1 MRNILIVE
9 ADSTGKNLVQDIIN
23 RNYNPIA
30 LELKALSDSDEA
42 KQIKEDLI
50 ASYSYIKSDFELIY
64 EKDTYEE
71 TLEMV
76 RELDPEI
83 IIPGGEKGVAL
94 ATRLSSDLDLLGN
107 SAENIEAMTLKNRM
121 QERIAEHGLRSIKGK
136 AVSSVEEAIEYY
148 ENEGFNEVVVKP
160 LWSAASVGVKICLNK
175 EEMISAVDELLNRHG
190 CFGDKI
196 NEVVVQE
203 RIKGDEY
210 IVNTMSHKGVHR
222 ITTIWKY
229 SKITTPEGGH
239 IYNYMDLIEDI
250 GLGESQIVEYAYD
263 VADALGI
270 QYGPVHGEYMVD
282 ENGPVL
288 IEVNCRAMGGS
299 LDAEYLNAVSGQ
311 HETDS
316 ILDSY
321 LNPDKFYQD
330 LERGYETYGHATLK
344 FFIVPNDLVAKSA
357 PMNYVSNRLKSHYK
371 TVISD
376 INDFQPFSKTQDL
389 ETACGTVYLLHEKAC
404 QVYKDLEFLE
414 SIEKYAFQLVLSEG
428 LERKITFDDEESHED
443 IKSIVNEIRGNGS
456 CLLISDFIY
465 DDLDILQISPE
476 ELGEVNGEFD
486 SILINLNKSIDETK
500 DDKLAKFVLDTFD
513 RLKLGGSVFIPKTT
527 YDALPSGRLGAE
539 ALVKVLDLKIE
550 LPLHTHPKILVAKK
564 VNGDLV

>member
-30 LELKALSDSDEA
+30 LELKPLSDSDEA

-50 ASYSYIKSDFELIY
+50 ESYSYIKSDFELIH

-76 RELDPEI
+76 RQLDPI
-83 IIPGGEKGVAL
+83 LILPGGEKGVAL
-94 ATRLSSDLDLLGN
+94 ATRLSSDLNLLGN
-107 SAENIEAMTLKNRM
+107 PIENIEAMTLKNKM

-136 AVSSVEEAIEYY
+136 AVSSVDEAIEYY
-148 ENEGFNEVVVKP
+148 EMEGFEEVVVKP

-175 EEMISAVDELLNRHG
+175 EEMISAVEELLNRHG

-203 RIKGDEY
+203 RIKGEEY
-210 IVNTMSHKGVHR
+210 IVNTISHKGDHR
-222 ITTIWKY
+222 ITTMWKY

-239 IYNYMDLIEDI
+239 IYNYMDTIDEL
-250 GLGESQIVEYAYD
+250 GLGESEIAEYAYD

-282 ENGPVL
+282 EKGPVL

-299 LDAEYLNAVSGQ
+299 LDAEYLNRFSGQ

-321 LNPDKFYQD
+321 LNPDKFYQE
-330 LERGYETYGHATLK
+330 LKKGYVTYGHATLK
-344 FFIVPNDLVAKSA
+344 FFIVPKNLVANSS

-389 ETACGTVYLLHEKAC
+389 ETACGTVYLLHENAC

-414 SIEKYAFQLVLSEG
+414 EIERYAFQLVLSEG
-428 LERKITFDDEESHED
+428 LDKKITFDEDESHED
-443 IKSIVNEIRGNGS
+443 IKSIIDNIKENGT
-456 CLLISDFIY
+456 CLLITDHIY
-465 DDLDILQISPE
+465 EDLDILQIPPE
-476 ELGEVNGEFD
+476 ELEGVNGEFD
-486 SILINLNKSIDETK
+486 SIVINLNKSIVGKK
-500 DDKLAKFVLDTFD
+500 DDRLAKFVLETFD

-539 ALVKVLDLKIE
+539 ALVKVLNLKIE
-550 LPLHTHPKILVAKK
+550 LPLHGHPKILIAKK
-564 VNGDLV
+564 R